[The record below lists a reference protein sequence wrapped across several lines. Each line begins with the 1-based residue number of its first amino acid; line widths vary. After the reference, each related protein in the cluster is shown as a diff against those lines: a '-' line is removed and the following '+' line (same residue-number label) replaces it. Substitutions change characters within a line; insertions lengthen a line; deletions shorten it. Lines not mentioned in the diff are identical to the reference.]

1 MEKDETYSPSSS
13 ADLVLTL
20 VKSEH
25 LGIFFFPSPSLWT
38 SVTFRILIQVDY
50 T

>member
-13 ADLVLTL
+13 ANLVLTL

-25 LGIFFFPSPSLWT
+25 LGIFFSFPQ
-38 SVTFRILIQVDY
+38 FVDFSDF
-50 T
+50 